1 MIEDGLKPLDRDG
14 YDGSVKITSY
24 ADVLRLGEK
33 SSHSGYPPGPSDIAI
48 VRIDV
53 IIFKTF

>member
-24 ADVLRLGEK
+24 ADVLSLGEK
-33 SSHSGYPPGPSDIAI
+33 SSHSGYPPGPDDIAI
-48 VRIDV
+48 VRIA
-53 IIFKTF
+53 I